1 MWNIYIEI
9 IIAMRTTEKPEL
21 LHVANMKSPHSRVS
35 LAATARSRTNQQE
48 PPSAVLPVSYSAFI
62 GVVTLQINDPVLAWG
77 TQTLT
82 PPVTKL
88 LWPFESRRNT
98 TPGSLT
104 LYLAFVFLY
113 HQDLSDSVFTPNFA
127 CVTEQST
134 RMILQFFGVKE
145 CSFAQLHNQICSA
158 SSLFCWSYDQKSE
171 TERGGTTMQGRGRF
185 WGQRL
190 RERKRKW
197 EMSKEKNW
205 HLAEGICERERSGQE
220 DVDRREVEVVNTVER
235 LRFP

>member
-9 IIAMRTTEKPEL
+9 TIAMRTTEKPEQ

-35 LAATARSRTNQQE
+35 LAATARSRTNRQE

-113 HQDLSDSVFTPNFA
+113 HQDLSDSVFTPKFA

-134 RMILQFFGVKE
+134 RMILQF
-145 CSFAQLHNQICSA
+145 
-158 SSLFCWSYDQKSE
+158 W
-171 TERGGTTMQGRGRF
+171 
-185 WGQRL
+185 
-190 RERKRKW
+190 
-197 EMSKEKNW
+197 
-205 HLAEGICERERSGQE
+205 CERVQLCTVAQSNLFSLEPFLLVIWPKE
-220 DVDRREVEVVNTVER
+220 WDRKGRDNDAGKREI
-235 LRFP
+235 LRAAIKGEKKKVRNE

>member
-98 TPGSLT
+98 TPGICFSLPPGSLRFCFHT
-104 LYLAFVFLY
+104 KFCLCHWAK
-113 HQDLSDSVFTPNFA
+113 HQNDTAVL
-127 CVTEQST
+127 
-134 RMILQFFGVKE
+134 
-145 CSFAQLHNQICSA
+145 
-158 SSLFCWSYDQKSE
+158 W
-171 TERGGTTMQGRGRF
+171 
-185 WGQRL
+185 
-190 RERKRKW
+190 
-197 EMSKEKNW
+197 
-205 HLAEGICERERSGQE
+205 CERVQLCTVAQSNLFSLEPFLLVIWPKE
-220 DVDRREVEVVNTVER
+220 WDRKGRDNDAGKREI
-235 LRFP
+235 LRAAIKGEKKKVRNE